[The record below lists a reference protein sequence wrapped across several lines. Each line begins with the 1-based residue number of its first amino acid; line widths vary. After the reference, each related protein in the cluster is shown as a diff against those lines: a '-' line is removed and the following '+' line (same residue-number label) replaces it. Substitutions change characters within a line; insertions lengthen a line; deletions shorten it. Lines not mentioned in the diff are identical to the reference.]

1 MWPQLL
7 ILAASAFLKY
17 QNEKQ
22 ADNRRRSFQSAM
34 EALQREKSKEGVA
47 ATEELLTKQTPKARG
62 DELSQL
68 TTDREQSLRQTV
80 GAAQAFDAPGTT
92 GKLSEDYRGGA
103 AENANRIAERTR
115 RAIEQLSAMGAPGEQ
130 RQKHQLRFGKAAGTV
145 DASNRAIDSI
155 GRGYMTDIGN
165 VKPNPFVNLLAD
177 VGMGYATAGA
187 GGAAA
192 AGAGSAAN
200 NGQGFEDSSGNL
212 YDSNTATNE
221 QAAQDARI
229 RRQMQ
234 QKRVFSIWGNG

>member
-22 ADNRRRSFQSAM
+22 ADKRRRSFQSAM

-62 DELSQL
+62 EELSQL

-115 RAIEQLSAMGAPGEQ
+115 RAIEQLSVIGAPGEQ

-145 DASNRAIDSI
+145 DASNRAIDNI
-155 GRGYMTDIGN
+155 GRGYVTDIGN
-165 VKPNPFVNLLAD
+165 VRANPYVNMIAD
-177 VGMGYATAGA
+177 LGMAYGSSGASAGTAV
-187 GGAAA
+187 
-192 AGAGSAAN
+192 N
-200 NGQGFEDSSGNL
+200 NGQGYEDASGNL
-212 YDSNTATNE
+212 YSNNTTRQQRLNRGFSLWG
-221 QAAQDARI
+221 QPAQ
-229 RRQMQ
+229 Q
-234 QKRVFSIWGNG
+234 